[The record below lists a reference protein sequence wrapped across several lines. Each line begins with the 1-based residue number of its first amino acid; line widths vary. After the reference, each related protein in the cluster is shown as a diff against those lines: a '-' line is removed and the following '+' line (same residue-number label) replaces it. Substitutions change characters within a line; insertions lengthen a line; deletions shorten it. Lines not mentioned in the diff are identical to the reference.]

1 MKGRPGGF
9 ALLPKNWP
17 QNNRKNMA
25 NEYLVEIH
33 KLIDQRLEDANSS
46 IGELV
51 DDPLATKF
59 QEGRIRA
66 LSDFK
71 DYLTKKS

>member
-1 MKGRPGGF
+1 M
-9 ALLPKNWP
+9 AYIYLLD
-17 QNNRKNMA
+17 
-25 NEYLVEIH
+25 IH

-46 IGELV
+46 IDELS
-51 DDPLATKF
+51 DDPMVTKF

-71 DYLTKKS
+71 DYLTKNLNPKLPGRIRQVYEAKN

>member
-1 MKGRPGGF
+1 M
-9 ALLPKNWP
+9 AYIYLLDI
-17 QNNRKNMA
+17 
-25 NEYLVEIH
+25 Y

-46 IGELV
+46 IGGLAE
-51 DDPLATKF
+51 DPMATKF

-71 DYLTKKS
+71 DYLTKNLNPKLPGRIRKVYETEN

>member
-1 MKGRPGGF
+1 M
-9 ALLPKNWP
+9 AYIYLLDI
-17 QNNRKNMA
+17 
-25 NEYLVEIH
+25 Y

-46 IGELV
+46 ISELAE
-51 DDPLATKF
+51 DPMGTKF

-71 DYLTKKS
+71 DYLTKNLNPKLPRRIRQTYNTQN

>member
-1 MKGRPGGF
+1 M
-9 ALLPKNWP
+9 AYIYLLDI
-17 QNNRKNMA
+17 
-25 NEYLVEIH
+25 Y

-46 IGELV
+46 IGELAEY
-51 DDPLATKF
+51 PMATKF

-71 DYLTKKS
+71 DYLTKNLNPKLPGRIRKVYEAKN

>member
-1 MKGRPGGF
+1 M
-9 ALLPKNWP
+9 AYIYLLDI
-17 QNNRKNMA
+17 
-25 NEYLVEIH
+25 Y

-46 IGELV
+46 TGELT
-51 DDPLATKF
+51 DDPMATKF

-71 DYLTKKS
+71 DYLTKNLNPKLPGRIRKVYEAEN